1 MLSRM
6 PPSNQ
11 ARSNGSHRAGP
22 PRIAIGPDPE
32 GGPHWLKGAI
42 IAGGG
47 HIVPLADAEAL
58 IWTLP
63 RRAEDLEGVLLD
75 HEHIT
80 WVQLPYAGIEPFVHL
95 VQDDRSWTCGK
106 GIFAEPVAELAL
118 TLALAGMRGLGTYA
132 RTKTWLGESGRNLV
146 DGRVTI
152 LGGGGICQ
160 ALVRMLRPFDCRV
173 TVVRNRVEE
182 MEGVD
187 EVLAAERYVD
197 ALAGADLVVLALPLT
212 AETEEMISLTELEMM
227 ENHAWLVNV
236 SRGKHIV
243 TDDLVWAL
251 QNGVIGGAG
260 LDVTHPEPLP
270 DDHPLWSLPNCII
283 TPHVGAT
290 VEMEEPL
297 LSERITTN
305 IRLFTQGQP
314 LEGMVFPDLGY

>member
-1 MLSRM
+1 M

-11 ARSNGSHRAGP
+11 ARSKSSRRTGP

-32 GGPHWLKGAI
+32 GGQHWLKGSI
-42 IAGGG
+42 TAGGG
-47 HIVPLADAEAL
+47 QIVPVAEAEAL
-58 IWTLP
+58 MWTQP
-63 RRAEDLEGVLLD
+63 RHADQLEAVLD
-75 HEHIT
+75 ANEGIG

-95 VQDDRSWTCGK
+95 VQDDRTWTCGK

-118 TLALAGMRGLGTYA
+118 TLALAGLRGLGPYIKST
-132 RTKTWLGESGRNLV
+132 TWLGESGRNLI
-146 DGRVTI
+146 GGNVTL
-152 LGGGGICQ
+152 LGGGGISC
-160 ALVRMLRPFDCRV
+160 ALVRMLKPFDCHI
-173 TVVRNRVEE
+173 TVVRNRIEE

-227 ENHAWLVNV
+227 ESHAWIVNV

-243 TDDLVWAL
+243 TEDLVWAL

-270 DDHPLWSLPNCII
+270 DDHPLWTLPNCII

-290 VEMEEPL
+290 LEMEEPL
-297 LSERITTN
+297 LSSRITTN
-305 IRLFTQGQP
+305 IRLFAKDKQLQG
-314 LEGMVFPDLGY
+314 VVYPDLGY

>member
-1 MLSRM
+1 M

-11 ARSNGSHRAGP
+11 ARSDISRSAGP

-32 GGPHWLKGAI
+32 GGQHWLRGAI
-42 IAGGG
+42 AAGGG
-47 HIVPLADAEAL
+47 HIVPVAEAEGL

-63 RRAEDLEGVLLD
+63 RMADELEAVLATN
-75 HEHIT
+75 ERIA

-95 VQDDRSWTCGK
+95 VEDDRAWTCGK

-118 TLALAGMRGLGTYA
+118 TLALAGMRGLGTYV
-132 RTKTWLGESGRNLV
+132 KSPTWLGESGRNLI
-146 DGRVTI
+146 GSKVTI
-152 LGGGGICQ
+152 LGGGGISA
-160 ALVRMLRPFDCRV
+160 ALVRMLKPFDCHI
-173 TVVRNRVEE
+173 TVVRNRIEE
-182 MEGVD
+182 MEGADV
-187 EVLAAERYVD
+187 VLSAERYVD

-227 ENHAWLVNV
+227 EKHAWIVNV
-236 SRGKHIV
+236 ARGKHIV

-251 QNGVIGGAG
+251 QNDVIGGAA

-270 DDHPLWSLPNCII
+270 DGHPLWSLPNCII

-290 VEMEEPL
+290 LEMEEPL

-305 IRLFTQGQP
+305 VRLFGQGKP
-314 LEGMVFPDLGY
+314 LHGLVYPDLGY

>member
-1 MLSRM
+1 M

-11 ARSNGSHRAGP
+11 ARWDRSKNAGP
-22 PRIAIGPDPE
+22 PRIAIGPHPE
-32 GGPHWLKGAI
+32 GGQHWLKGAI
-42 IAGGG
+42 GAGGG
-47 HIVPLADAEAL
+47 HIVPVEDAEAL
-58 IWTLP
+58 IWTVP
-63 RRAEDLEGVLLD
+63 RLADQLEVVL
-75 HEHIT
+75 EENEGIS

-95 VQDDRSWTCGK
+95 VEDGRTWTCGK

-118 TLALAGMRGLGTYA
+118 TLALAGLRDLGRFT
-132 RTKTWLGESGRNLV
+132 RSKSWLAESGRNLV
-146 DGRVTI
+146 NGRVTI
-152 LGGGGICQ
+152 LGGGGISQ
-160 ALVRMLRPFDCRV
+160 ALVRMLRPFDCHI

-227 ENHAWLVNV
+227 ESHAWLINV
-236 SRGKHIV
+236 ARGKHIV

-251 QNGVIGGAG
+251 ENGVIGGAG

-297 LSERITTN
+297 LSGRISSN
-305 IRLFTQGQP
+305 IRLFAQGQP
-314 LEGMVFPDLGY
+314 LEGEVYPHLGY

>member
-1 MLSRM
+1 M

-11 ARSNGSHRAGP
+11 ASSDSSRRTGP

-32 GGPHWLKGAI
+32 GGQHWLRGAI
-42 IAGGG
+42 TAGGG
-47 HIVPLADAEAL
+47 QVVPVSEAEAL
-58 IWTLP
+58 MWTQP
-63 RRAEDLEGVLLD
+63 RFADELESVLATN
-75 HEHIT
+75 EHIR

-95 VQDDRSWTCGK
+95 VQDDRTWTCGK

-118 TLALAGMRGLGTYA
+118 TLALAGMRHLGTYV
-132 RTKTWLGESGRNLV
+132 RSTTWLGEAGRNLI
-146 DGRVTI
+146 GSRVTI
-152 LGGGGICQ
+152 LGGGGIAS
-160 ALVRMLRPFDCRV
+160 ALVRMLKPFDCHI
-173 TVVRNRVEE
+173 TVVRNRIEE

-212 AETEEMISLTELEMM
+212 ADTEEMISLTELEMM
-227 ENHAWLVNV
+227 ESHSWIVNI

-270 DDHPLWSLPNCII
+270 DDHPLWTLPNCII
-283 TPHVGAT
+283 TPHIGAT
-290 VEMEEPL
+290 LEMEEPL

-305 IRLFTQGQP
+305 VRRFGQKKE
-314 LEGMVFPDLGY
+314 LHGVVYPDLGY

>member
-1 MLSRM
+1 
-6 PPSNQ
+6 
-11 ARSNGSHRAGP
+11 
-22 PRIAIGPDPE
+22 
-32 GGPHWLKGAI
+32 
-42 IAGGG
+42 
-47 HIVPLADAEAL
+47 VPVADAEAL
-58 IWTLP
+58 IWTQP
-63 RRAEDLEGVLLD
+63 RHADELEAVLD
-75 HEHIT
+75 ANEGIA

-95 VQDDRSWTCGK
+95 VEDNRDWTCGK

-132 RTKTWLGESGRNLV
+132 RTKTWLGESGRNLI
-146 DGRVTI
+146 GSRVTI
-152 LGGGGICQ
+152 LGGGGVSA
-160 ALVRMLRPFDCRV
+160 ALVRMLKPFDCHI
-173 TVVRNRVEE
+173 TIVRNRIEE
-182 MEGVD
+182 MEGAD

-227 ENHAWLVNV
+227 EKHAWLVNV
-236 SRGKHIV
+236 ARGKHIV

-290 VEMEEPL
+290 IEMEEPL
-297 LSERITTN
+297 LSERITSN
-305 IRLFTQGQP
+305 IRLFAQGKDLQ
-314 LEGMVFPDLGY
+314 GTVYPDLGY

>member
-1 MLSRM
+1 M
-6 PPSNQ
+6 PPSKQ
-11 ARSNGSHRAGP
+11 ARSDRSKNAGP

-32 GGPHWLKGAI
+32 GGQHWLKGAI
-42 IAGGG
+42 GAGGG
-47 HIVPLADAEAL
+47 HIVPVEEAEAL
-58 IWTLP
+58 IWTVP
-63 RRAEDLEGVLLD
+63 RLADQLEIVLD
-75 HEHIT
+75 ANERIS

-95 VQDDRSWTCGK
+95 VEDGRTWTCGK

-118 TLALAGMRGLGTYA
+118 TLALAGLRDLGRFT
-132 RTKTWLGESGRNLV
+132 RSKSWLDESGRNLV
-146 DGRVTI
+146 NGRVTI
-152 LGGGGICQ
+152 LGGGGISQ
-160 ALVRMLRPFDCRV
+160 ALVRMLKPFDCHI

-227 ENHAWLVNV
+227 ESHAWLVNV

-251 QNGVIGGAG
+251 ENGVIGGAG

-270 DDHPLWSLPNCII
+270 DDHPLWSLSNCII
-283 TPHVGAT
+283 TPHIGAT
-290 VEMEEPL
+290 LEMEEPL
-297 LSERITTN
+297 LSARITSN
-305 IRLFTQGQP
+305 VRLFAQGQP
-314 LEGMVFPDLGY
+314 LEGEVYPDLGY